1 MAEDD
6 DTGTSGAGNEDLRV
20 EASTLLFELRLAIEA
35 TIAGIQRVITRPIA
49 APVQGELSIVLR
61 LMQQGAEALN
71 TLDDVLERFL
81 KRRSEEDSANGV

>member
-1 MAEDD
+1 MADND
-6 DTGTSGAGNEDLRV
+6 NTGVPDRGNEDLRV
-20 EASTLLFELRLAIEA
+20 EASTLLFEVRLAIEA
-35 TIAGIQRVITRPIA
+35 TIAGIQRVITRPVA

-81 KRRSEEDSANGV
+81 RRRNEDKPTVS

>member
-1 MAEDD
+1 MADND
-6 DTGTSGAGNEDLRV
+6 NTGVPDRGNEDLRV
-20 EASTLLFELRLAIEA
+20 EVSTLLFEVRLAIEA
-35 TIAGIQRVITRPIA
+35 TIAGIQRVITRPVA

-81 KRRSEEDSANGV
+81 RRRNEDKPTVS